1 MFMDDFIYSKDIEE
15 IKPMVLNLTLGKVV
29 DHKVQGELRKKFT
42 IDLDNKETWIELFS
56 KSLEGKPI
64 KANIIIAF
72 RNKFN
77 SACHLKQINL
87 LKPGTKIK
95 ID

>member
-1 MFMDDFIYSKDIEE
+1 MDDFIYTKDIEE
-15 IKPMVLNLTLGKVV
+15 IKPMVLNLTLGRVI

-42 IDLDNKETWIELFS
+42 INLENKESWVNLFS
-56 KSLEGKPI
+56 NSLEGKPI
-64 KANIIIAF
+64 KANIIITF
-72 RNKFN
+72 KNKFN
-77 SACHLKQINL
+77 SACHLKEIGL